1 MEHLDTFA
9 GGQTSLRLCRVGSE
23 VLADDATPAAETVS
37 GQTVFVKRYIRY
49 DIEEGTWVEQH
60 LKLTKD
66 ITVEFATIGVP
77 IPEDDQVVTL
87 LGSLSRSSSTPVKS

>member
-9 GGQTSLRLCRVGSE
+9 GGLTSLRLCRVGSE

-49 DIEEGTWVEQH
+49 DI
-60 LKLTKD
+60 K
-66 ITVEFATIGVP
+66 
-77 IPEDDQVVTL
+77 
-87 LGSLSRSSSTPVKS
+87 

>member
-1 MEHLDTFA
+1 M
-9 GGQTSLRLCRVGSE
+9 
-23 VLADDATPAAETVS
+23 AETVS

-49 DIEEGTWVEQH
+49 DIKEGTWVEQH

-87 LGSLSRSSSTPVKS
+87 RTFIKKFLHPCITLVWIIFSNHL